1 MYAVLTRIPCN
12 NGISN
17 AFGSLGMHV
26 SIVEISMPISS
37 SVLRTFPE
45 IESDMPVVR
54 PIFRMC
60 ECGGNHAYILLEIED
75 DRIVVSPRIKSKYNA
90 LQLIKEAE
98 DNGRLVKV
106 EADRLI
112 KEVEESAL
120 LKFGEGEEENK
131 E

>member
-1 MYAVLTRIPCN
+1 
-12 NGISN
+12 
-17 AFGSLGMHV
+17 
-26 SIVEISMPISS
+26 
-37 SVLRTFPE
+37 
-45 IESDMPVVR
+45 
-54 PIFRMC
+54 MC